1 MNSFKAEFLNDFCKN
16 ALLETGVP
24 GEQADIMSSA
34 LVESDLLGVKTHGIS
49 RLNFYIEHM
58 ENGTINPNP
67 KFKIVSDFA
76 AITLIDGDRA
86 LGPVVADFAMKEAV
100 KKAREAGVGIVS
112 VRNSSHMGTLSITT
126 KKAAAEGMVGLA
138 ITNTSPIMAPWGGA
152 EAVLGNN
159 PISIAVPRG
168 EDFPCVLDM
177 ALSVTARGNI
187 ILAARD
193 GREIPMDW
201 AVDGEGRPTT
211 NAAQAL
217 KGAVLPLAQHKGY
230 ALAFM
235 FDVLAGVLS
244 GAAYG
249 KDVGSFV
256 PPDHSKPLNMGHFIM
271 AIDIQK
277 FMPIDE
283 FINRLRDYVGQ
294 IKSSKKAAGTQAI
307 LIPGEI
313 EEKRYLE
320 SKEKGI
326 VLGDETVKVLKELA
340 DKKGIK
346 FMS

>member
-1 MNSFKAEFLNDFCKN
+1 MNSFKAEFLNDFCKKV
-16 ALLETGVP
+16 LLETGVP
-24 GEQADIMSSA
+24 EEQADIMSSA
-34 LVESDLLGVKTHGIS
+34 LAESDLLGVKTHGIS
-49 RLNFYIEHM
+49 RLNFYVEHM
-58 ENGTINPNP
+58 ENGTINPKP
-67 KFKIVSDFA
+67 QFKIVSDFA
-76 AITLIDGDRA
+76 AVTLIDGDRA
-86 LGPVVADFAMKEAV
+86 LGSVVADFAMKEAV
-100 KKAREAGVGIVS
+100 KKAREIGVGIVS

-168 EDFPCVLDM
+168 EFPCVLDM

-201 AVDGEGRPTT
+201 AVDGEGRATT
-211 NAAQAL
+211 NAAEAL

-235 FDVLAGVLS
+235 FDVLAGGLS

-283 FINRLRDYVGQ
+283 FIDRLRDYVGQ
-294 IKSSKKAAGTQAI
+294 IKASKKAAGNEAI
-307 LIPGEI
+307 LVPGEI

-326 VLGDETVKVLKELA
+326 VLGDETVKVLTELA